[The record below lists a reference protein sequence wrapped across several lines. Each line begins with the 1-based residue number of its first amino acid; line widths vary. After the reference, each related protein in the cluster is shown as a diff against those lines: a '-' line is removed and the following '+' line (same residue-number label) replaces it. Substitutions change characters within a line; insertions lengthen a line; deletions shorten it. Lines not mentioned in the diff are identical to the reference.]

1 MAATN
6 AAHINGGKQLRYDII
21 QVKPLI
27 LKRSEILSKEVSRL
41 YERPQPLASCLRARR
56 SLRPLHPDT
65 MTPVRQNEAC
75 SVQFRSNVTVK
86 RIPSRHE
93 YSPSMRRELWT
104 PLKELRENALR
115 NEAEF
120 CFDRCSWRDCC
131 EEQDMF
137 FDKRS
142 GSLIHPVHV
151 ETVCVFNGKEWK
163 PISKDETIAK
173 PTVASASVSPFA

>member
-1 MAATN
+1 VRTPTF
-6 AAHINGGKQLRYDII
+6 HVVI
-21 QVKPLI
+21 P
-27 LKRSEILSKEVSRL
+27 E
-41 YERPQPLASCLRARR
+41 
-56 SLRPLHPDT
+56 T
-65 MTPVRQNEAC
+65 MTPARQNEAC

-120 CFDRCSWRDCC
+120 SFDGCNWRECC

-163 PISKDETIAK
+163 PIAKDETIPE
-173 PTVASASVSPFA
+173 PTLAMKGVLPSQVCIVCDFRRS